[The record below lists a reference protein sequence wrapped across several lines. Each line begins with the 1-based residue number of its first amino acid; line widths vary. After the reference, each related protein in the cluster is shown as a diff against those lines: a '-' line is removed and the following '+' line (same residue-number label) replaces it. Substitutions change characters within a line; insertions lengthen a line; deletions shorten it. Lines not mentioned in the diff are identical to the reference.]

1 MTETKPEAGTIDAV
15 KAAIKNFEA
24 TQSKYS
30 EYGAYDTEPDSVF
43 QGILWKVINDEDT
56 SIPMSGDG
64 WELYANSM
72 DCAEAASALHLACLS
87 VVQAIFA
94 CRMTESKKLRS
105 YLKDYCWRYN

>member
-1 MTETKPEAGTIDAV
+1 MTAVAPEPGTLEAV

-24 TQSKYS
+24 AQAKYR

-72 DCAEAASALHLACLS
+72 DCTEAANALHLACLG
-87 VVQAIFA
+87 VVQQIFA
-94 CRMTESKKLRS
+94 CRMGDRKKLRA
-105 YLKDYCWRYN
+105 YLKDYCWRYT